1 MTPQHRHTP
10 FVALVASVSVS
21 LWLVISAG
29 MRTATAAADPIRIP
43 QASTSATI
51 ETSPGVPT
59 PTAGPDLSIKMR

>member
-21 LWLVISAG
+21 LSLVIS
-29 MRTATAAADPIRIP
+29 AAADPIRIP